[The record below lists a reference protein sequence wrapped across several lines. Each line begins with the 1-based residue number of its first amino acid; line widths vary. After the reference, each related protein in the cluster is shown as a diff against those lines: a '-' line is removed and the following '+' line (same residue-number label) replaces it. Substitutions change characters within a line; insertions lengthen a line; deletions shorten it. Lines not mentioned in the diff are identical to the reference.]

1 MNKTN
6 AYIKITRP
14 INIIFTFIVVLVS
27 IFICSKEF
35 AFTTIV
41 FIASLTAALVAAGG
55 NIINDYFDA
64 EIDEINKPNRPI
76 PSGSISKK
84 NAVIYYLSLTI
95 IALAISSFISTNA
108 FAVVIITSLTLF
120 FYSKYL
126 KAIPLLGN
134 IAVAFCTALAF
145 LFGGI
150 IAENIE
156 VSIIPAIFAF
166 LINLIREVLKDVE
179 DIDGDRKL
187 GLNTFPIKYGIDKTK
202 ILLATIS
209 IFLILSTFYPYF
221 TMLYKI
227 EYFIIALFS
236 VNLPIAYFIKEISS
250 NNILS
255 KLSHFSGLL
264 KLVMLFGLVA
274 IYFGVN

>member
-1 MNKTN
+1 MNKISE
-6 AYIKITRP
+6 YIKITRP
-14 INIIFTFIVVLVS
+14 VNIIFTFIVVLVS

-41 FIASLTAALVAAGG
+41 FLASLTAALLAAAG

-64 EIDEINKPNRPI
+64 EIDEINRPKRPI

-95 IALAISSFISTNA
+95 IALSLSSFISTNA
-108 FAVVIITSLTLF
+108 FAIVIITCLTLF

-150 IAENIE
+150 IAGNIE

-202 ILLATIS
+202 ILLVAIS
-209 IFLILSTFYPYF
+209 IFLILATLYPYF

-227 EYFIIALFS
+227 EYFIIVLFS
-236 VNLPIAYFIKEISS
+236 VNLPIVFFIKEISL

-255 KLSHFSGLL
+255 KLSYFITLL
-264 KLVMLFGLVA
+264 KFVMLFGLIA
-274 IYFGVN
+274 IYSGVK